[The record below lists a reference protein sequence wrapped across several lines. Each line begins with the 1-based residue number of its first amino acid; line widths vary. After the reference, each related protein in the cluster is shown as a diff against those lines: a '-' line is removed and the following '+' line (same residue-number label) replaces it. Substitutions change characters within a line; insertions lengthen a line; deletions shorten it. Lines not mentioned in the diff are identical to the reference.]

1 MKIQAQ
7 KLAIALACAALLG
20 SAGVAQAAPRDHQ
33 QRSAATQ
40 RHRSAPQQRSTP
52 RSQRQATPTP
62 NRSHAGNNQRT
73 QRAHRARAPQRL
85 SAPQSRTPQARR
97 APLAR
102 APQVHRT
109 PQARIHR
116 APQVRHA
123 PRVHRAPRVR
133 HARSYYRGGHLPR
146 GWAGSPRVVHNWR
159 GYRGLYQPPR
169 GYQWVRGDSGDM
181 LLVAIAT
188 GVITSIVL
196 NSWVY

>member
-1 MKIQAQ
+1 MKTQAQ

-20 SAGVAQAAPRDHQ
+20 SAGVAQAAQRDHQ

-40 RHRSAPQQRSTP
+40 QHRSAPQQRSAQ
-52 RSQRQATPTP
+52 RSQRQAAPTP
-62 NRSHAGNNQRT
+62 KRPRAGNNQRA
-73 QRAHRARAPQRL
+73 QR
-85 SAPQSRTPQARR
+85 APQSRTPQARR
-97 APLAR
+97 APQAR

-109 PQARIHR
+109 PQARAPQLRHAPQVRR
-116 APQVRHA
+116 APQVRQA

-196 NSWVY
+196 NAWVY